1 MKQLKNASSIVKFAE
16 LMVETANKYNEAIDL
31 GKWKVDAVNSTIGNL
46 KNYDCV
52 ECLNRG
58 CIAIPCETDG
68 HRMRECECMAIR
80 KSLKMIEKSGLKPL
94 MERYTFENYI
104 TRDPWQKKVKGL
116 AQRFIDDN
124 ACFFAML
131 GQTGAG
137 KSHVCTAIATEYL
150 NRRTPVYYMLW
161 NTDVKRLRSTV
172 NDGVEHEKEVKRLQ
186 TIDVLYIDDLFKC
199 KNGNEPSDADVRLAF
214 EIINAR
220 YNSRATTLISS
231 EFTIDELRGIDAALA
246 GRINEMCGVY
256 ILNIGRD
263 EKKNYRW
270 RKPTQ

>member
-1 MKQLKNASSIVKFAE
+1 MGLQAIGQLWDEIAE
-16 LMVETANKYNEAIDL
+16 HDTDGYEQRRIDGINEMP
-31 GKWKVDAVNSTIGNL
+31 GKL
-46 KNYDCV
+46 KGYDCAD
-52 ECLNRG
+52 CLNRG
-58 CIAIPCETDG
+58 YTAVLLKTGE
-68 HRMRECECMAIR
+68 HAMRECECMAIR
-80 KSLKMIEKSGLKPL
+80 KSMKMIEKSGLKQL
-94 MERYTFENYI
+94 VERYTFERYI
-104 TRDPWQKKVKGL
+104 ATDTWQERVKEL
-116 AQRFIDDN
+116 AQRFIDSD
-124 ACFFAML
+124 ACCFAML

-137 KSHVCTAIATEYL
+137 KTHLCTAIAREYL
-150 NRRTPVYYMLW
+150 LNKKIPTYYMLW

-172 NDGVEHEKEVKRLQ
+172 NDGESHEKEVKRLQ

-220 YNSRATTLISS
+220 YNSRVTTLISS

-256 ILNIGRD
+256 VLNIGRD

-270 RKPTQ
+270 KR